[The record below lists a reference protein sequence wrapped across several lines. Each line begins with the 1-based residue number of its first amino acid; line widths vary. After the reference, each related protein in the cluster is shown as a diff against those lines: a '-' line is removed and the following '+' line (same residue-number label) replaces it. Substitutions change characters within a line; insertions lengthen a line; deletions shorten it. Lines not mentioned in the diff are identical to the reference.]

1 MVVCENHDAV
11 KDDEE
16 AENDTYALEAE
27 SVNLEHRLSSSSEN
41 GVENEENERNDDVEP
56 V

>member
-1 MVVCENHDAV
+1 VAVCENHDVV

-16 AENDTYALEAE
+16 EENDTDALEAE
-27 SVNLEHRLSSSSEN
+27 SVNHERRWSSSSEN
-41 GVENEENERNDDVEP
+41 GVEEENERNGDVGP